1 MGLLALG
8 LNVLCVISLD
18 KFLLHLLSHW
28 MDGETEAEVG
38 KGSSSAGGE
47 GTFQHL
53 SLCLPGLQFHTPCP
67 FLQQTGKQT
76 HYHVLI
82 SKQSCFCCEFIKI
95 NLLAWLEDLLDIQ
108 KC

>member
-38 KGSSSAGGE
+38 
-47 GTFQHL
+47 
-53 SLCLPGLQFHTPCP
+53 
-67 FLQQTGKQT
+67 
-76 HYHVLI
+76 
-82 SKQSCFCCEFIKI
+82 
-95 NLLAWLEDLLDIQ
+95 
-108 KC
+108 